1 MATIIVGI
9 IVFALIALAVYFSFR
24 KPKNGGC
31 RGCAHSNCHSESK
44 KQSSEQQHCSSC
56 HPSDSTK

>member
-9 IVFALIALAVYFSFR
+9 IVFGLIGLSVYFSFR

-31 RGCAHSNCHSESK
+31 RGCAHCPSEQIE
-44 KQSSEQQHCSSC
+44 QSSDEEKQLCSSC
-56 HPSDSTK
+56 HSSNPTE